1 MATET
6 RREDNLALARQIFDW
21 FSQGDVD
28 ACVAALAPDVEARP
42 AIHGAPV
49 LLGRE
54 AVAKWWSQVADLDG
68 DLEVRPLNF
77 EAHGDCV
84 IVRGY
89 LRQRSGRA
97 LAESQV
103 FWLCE
108 ICAGQITRMESHP
121 SRDAALAAS
130 SGPRRA
136 PR

>member
-1 MATET
+1 MATALTSELGIT
-6 RREDNLALARQIFDW
+6 CRTGGAPLASLGLFESPESGRDPRGFQP
-21 FSQGDVD
+21 D
-28 ACVAALAPDVEARP
+28 AEARP

-108 ICAGQITRMESHP
+108 ICAGQITRME
-121 SRDAALAAS
+121 
-130 SGPRRA
+130 
-136 PR
+136 